1 MGTSSKTL
9 QIIPQNGNNLKG
21 VGSMREREIMEDKK
35 KTGKSKKPV
44 PEISRKNPPEAEKKP
59 APKRKPQGNT
69 VFALDIGTNSVVGIL
84 AEKSGSAYRILD
96 METVQHSKRSM
107 RDGQIEDI
115 AAVAEVIK
123 RVKARLEKR
132 SGIELSKVCIAA
144 AGRTLKTVRATW
156 EHALPPE
163 KTLTAKDA
171 KTAELEAV
179 RRTSDKFSEENQG
192 DSSYCVGHSV
202 VSIMLDGYK
211 IATPVGHRGELLT
224 TEIIA
229 AFLPAF
235 VVESLC
241 SAIDR
246 AGLTA
251 AGLTLEPIAAM
262 NVIVPPD
269 LRLINIALCDIGAG
283 TSDVAVSR
291 DGSVVA
297 YGMATV
303 AGDEVT
309 EGLMKR
315 LLVDFQTAER
325 IKSCTEGQITYT
337 NILLEEH
344 TITDKELTELL
355 SPSAEALAETIAA
368 EILKANLVPP
378 QAVFLVGGGSKLR
391 GLSEKLAEKL
401 ELEPRFVTVGRRE
414 LMRGIIAPDNLEI
427 GAEHATPLG
436 IAITNS
442 EGLSY
447 DFTTI
452 TLNGNKIRAL
462 GTSRLTIF
470 ELLPLGDV
478 SPETLTAKAGED
490 LTFTLNGE
498 RVTLRGTPAKPAE
511 IIIDGKAASLESTVG
526 GGDDV
531 EFTPAENGADASA
544 RLSDYIEIP
553 VVSSITVTLLGDE
566 WSLKRRIFVNGRA
579 VSSDREIHNGDEI
592 LEHSVTLGELLN
604 SAKVTGRVLLN
615 GKQQSRETVL
625 CDGDVIE
632 EASSASIKMLQPE
645 SDAPPAA
652 AEKQAPLNPPKAGNA
667 PEDEPPVKSEP
678 TVQPEQSA
686 QPTQIAQPVQPT
698 QPTQP
703 AQPFQS
709 AQPVQPVQ
717 NAQPDLTE
725 QPKEIEGISISF
737 NGMDCTLPLPEDG
750 HQPIFLDITS
760 AFSDDPTTLLAHSN
774 IITINGKFARLDEE
788 IHDGDVIVIE

>member
-1 MGTSSKTL
+1 
-9 QIIPQNGNNLKG
+9 
-21 VGSMREREIMEDKK
+21 MEDKK
-35 KTGKSKKPV
+35 KAGKSKKPI
-44 PEISRKNPPEAEKKP
+44 PEISRKNPPEAAKKP
-59 APKRKPQGNT
+59 APRRNPQGNT
-69 VFALDIGTNSVVGIL
+69 IFALDIGTNSVVGIL
-84 AEKSGSAYRILD
+84 AEKSGGAYRILD
-96 METVQHSKRSM
+96 METAQHVKRAM

-123 RVKARLEKR
+123 RVKSRLERR
-132 SGIELSKVCIAA
+132 SNIELTKVCIAA
-144 AGRTLKTVRATW
+144 AGRTLKTVRAVW
-156 EHALPPE
+156 DHDLPPE
-163 KTLTAKDA
+163 KTITAKDA

-179 RRTSDKFSEENQG
+179 RRTSERFSAENEG

-202 VSIMLDGYK
+202 VSVMLDGYRV
-211 IATPVGHRGELLT
+211 ATAVGHRGDKLT

-262 NVIVPPD
+262 NVVVPPD

-283 TSDVAVSR
+283 TSDVAISR

-325 IKSCTEGQITYT
+325 IKSCTDEQVTYT
-337 NILLEEH
+337 DILLAEH
-344 TITDKELTELL
+344 TVTAKELKELL
-355 SPSAEALAETIAA
+355 APSAETLAETIAN
-368 EILKANLVPP
+368 EILAANLVPP
-378 QAVFLVGGGSKLR
+378 QAVFLVGGGSKLL

-401 ELEPRFVTVGRRE
+401 ELDPSRVTVGRRE
-414 LMRGIIAPDNLEI
+414 LMRGIIAPDDMEI

-436 IAITNS
+436 IAVTNS

-470 ELLPLGDV
+470 ELLPLGDI
-478 SPETLTAKAGED
+478 SPDTLMAKSGED

-498 RVTLRGTPAKPAE
+498 RVTLHGTPAKPAE
-511 IIIDGKAASLESTVG
+511 IIIDGKIASINSTVG
-526 GGDDV
+526 GGDEV
-531 EFTPAENGADASA
+531 EVTPAENGDNATA

-553 VVSSITVTLLGDE
+553 VVSSITVKLLGDE
-566 WSLKRRIFVNGRA
+566 WSLKKRIFVNERA
-579 VSSDREIHNGDEI
+579 VSSDRDIHNGDVIE
-592 LEHSVTLGELLN
+592 EHSVTLGELLN

-615 GKQQSRETVL
+615 GKQQPHETVL
-625 CDGDVIE
+625 RDGDVIE
-632 EASSASIKMLQPE
+632 EASSAPIKMVQPGNDEPLAEKSAPEAPSVAAKTDHAETETVNEQPE
-645 SDAPPAA
+645 API
-652 AEKQAPLNPPKAGNA
+652 EQT
-667 PEDEPPVKSEP
+667 PVM
-678 TVQPEQSA
+678 
-686 QPTQIAQPVQPT
+686 PTQPNQTT

-703 AQPFQS
+703 AQT
-709 AQPVQPVQ
+709 VQPP
-717 NAQPDLTE
+717 QPEPTE
-725 QPKEIEGISISF
+725 QPKQDTDGIAISF
-737 NGMDCTLPLPEDG
+737 NGMECTFPMPEEG
-750 HQPIFLDITS
+750 RQPIFLDIAS

>member
-1 MGTSSKTL
+1 
-9 QIIPQNGNNLKG
+9 
-21 VGSMREREIMEDKK
+21 MEDKK
-35 KTGKSKKPV
+35 KAGKSKKPI
-44 PEISRKNPPEAEKKP
+44 PEIARKNPPEAAKKP
-59 APKRKPQGNT
+59 APKRNPQGST
-69 VFALDIGTNSVVGIL
+69 IFALDIGTHSVVGIL
-84 AEKSGSAYRILD
+84 AEKSGGGYRVLD
-96 METVQHSKRSM
+96 MESAVHVKRAM

-115 AAVAEVIK
+115 AAVAEIIK
-123 RVKARLEKR
+123 RVKSRLEKR
-132 SGIELSKVCIAA
+132 SNIELTKVCIAA
-144 AGRTLKTVRATW
+144 AGRTLKTVRAVW
-156 EHALPPE
+156 DHDLPPE
-163 KTLTAKDA
+163 KTITAKDA

-179 RRTSDKFSEENQG
+179 RRTSEKFSAENEG

-211 IATPVGHRGELLT
+211 VATAVGHRGEKLT

-262 NVIVPPD
+262 NVVVPPD

-325 IKSCTEGQITYT
+325 IKSCTDDRVTYT
-337 NILLEEH
+337 DILLAEH
-344 TITDKELTELL
+344 TVTAEELTELL
-355 SPSAEALAETIAA
+355 APSAEILAETIAN
-368 EILKANLVPP
+368 EIMAANLVPP
-378 QAVFLVGGGSKLR
+378 QAGVLVGGASKVR
-391 GLSEKLAEKL
+391 GLPEKLAEKL
-401 ELEPRFVTVGRRE
+401 GLDPSRVTVGRRE
-414 LMRGIIAPDNLEI
+414 LMRGISAPDNMEI

-436 IAITNS
+436 IAVTNS

-470 ELLPLGDV
+470 ELLPLGDI
-478 SPETLTAKAGED
+478 SPETLMAKAGED

-498 RVTLRGTPAKPAE
+498 RVTLHGTPAKPAE
-511 IIIDGKAASLESTVG
+511 IIIDGKNASMDSMVG
-526 GGDDV
+526 GGDEV
-531 EFTPAENGADASA
+531 EVTPAENGDDASA

-566 WSLKRRIFVNGRA
+566 WSLKKRIFVNGRA
-579 VSSDREIHNGDEI
+579 VSSDRDIHSGDIIE
-592 LEHSVTLGELLN
+592 EHSVTLGELLN

-615 GKQQSRETVL
+615 GKQQSHETVL

-632 EASSASIKMLQPE
+632 EASSAPIKMVQHE
-645 SDAPPAA
+645 IEEPAA
-652 AEKQAPLNPPKAGNA
+652 VQPA
-667 PEDEPPVKSEP
+667 PEVPAN
-678 TVQPEQSA
+678 TAAQAEQAETQEQTASA
-686 QPTQIAQPVQPT
+686 AEAPAQPVQAEQTT
-698 QPTQP
+698 QSAQSTQP
-703 AQPFQS
+703 AQPET
-709 AQPVQPVQ
+709 
-717 NAQPDLTE
+717 D
-725 QPKEIEGISISF
+725 GIAISF
-737 NGMDCTLPLPEDG
+737 NGMECTFPLPEEG
-750 HQPIFLDITS
+750 RQPIFLDIAS

>member
-1 MGTSSKTL
+1 
-9 QIIPQNGNNLKG
+9 
-21 VGSMREREIMEDKK
+21 MEDKK
-35 KTGKSKKPV
+35 KAGKTKKPI
-44 PEISRKNPPEAEKKP
+44 PEIARKNPPEAAKKP
-59 APKRKPQGNT
+59 APKRRPQGST
-69 VFALDIGTNSVVGIL
+69 IFALDIGTNSVVGIL
-84 AEKSGSAYRILD
+84 AEKSGGAYKILD
-96 METVQHSKRSM
+96 METAQHLKRSM

-123 RVKARLEKR
+123 KVKARLEKR
-132 SGIELSKVCIAA
+132 SGIELTKVCIAA
-144 AGRTLKTVRATW
+144 AGRTLKTVRSVW
-156 EHALPPE
+156 EHDLPPE
-163 KTLTAKDA
+163 KPITAKDA

-179 RRTSDKFSEENQG
+179 RRTSEQFSADNEG

-202 VSIMLDGYK
+202 VSVMLDGYK
-211 IATPVGHRGELLT
+211 VATPVGHRGAKLT

-325 IKSCTEGQITYT
+325 IKSCNEEQMTYT
-337 NILLEEH
+337 DILLAEH
-344 TITDKELTELL
+344 TVTAAELTELL
-355 SPSAEALAETIAA
+355 APSAETLAETIAR
-368 EILKANLVPP
+368 EILAANFVPP
-378 QAVFLVGGGSKLR
+378 QAVFLVGGGSKLK
-391 GLSEKLAEKL
+391 GLPEKLAQKL
-401 ELEPRFVTVGRRE
+401 ELDPSRVTVGRRE
-414 LMRGIIAPDNLEI
+414 LMRGIIAPDELEI

-436 IAITNS
+436 IAVTNS

-470 ELLPLGDV
+470 ELLPLGDI
-478 SPETLTAKAGED
+478 SPDTLIAKAGED
-490 LTFTLNGE
+490 LSFTLNGE
-498 RVTLRGTPAKPAE
+498 RVTIHGTPAKPAE
-511 IIIDGKAASLESTVG
+511 IIIDGKVSSINSTVG
-526 GGDDV
+526 GGDEV
-531 EFTPAENGADASA
+531 EVTPAENGDDAA
-544 RLSDYIEIP
+544 AKLSDYIEIP

-566 WSLKRRIFVNGRA
+566 WSLKKRVFVNERA
-579 VSSDREIHNGDEI
+579 VSSDRDIHNGDVIE
-592 LEHSVTLGELLN
+592 EHSVTLGELLN
-604 SAKVTGRVLLN
+604 SAKVEGRVLLN
-615 GKQQSRETVL
+615 GKQQSPETVL

-632 EASSASIKMLQPE
+632 EASSASIKMVQPE
-645 SDAPPAA
+645 AEKPVHIAEEPAA
-652 AEKQAPLNPPKAGNA
+652 EAPAEAAENIAEA
-667 PEDEPPVKSEP
+667 EPPV
-678 TVQPEQSA
+678 QPETA
-686 QPTQIAQPVQPT
+686 
-698 QPTQP
+698 
-703 AQPFQS
+703 

-717 NAQPDLTE
+717 PAQPIQPAAPAPEDTAEPAKPAEPVAQPATE
-725 QPKEIEGISISF
+725 PQDVSGISISF
-737 NGMDCTLPLPEDG
+737 NGMDCTFPLPEDG
-750 HQPIFLDITS
+750 RAPIFLDIAS
-760 AFSDDPTTLLAHSN
+760 AFTDDPTTLLTHSD

>member
-1 MGTSSKTL
+1 
-9 QIIPQNGNNLKG
+9 
-21 VGSMREREIMEDKK
+21 MEEKK
-35 KTGKSKKPV
+35 FSGKTGKSKRST
-44 PEISRKNPPEAEKKP
+44 PEISRKNPPEAPKKP
-59 APKRKPQGNT
+59 SPKRKPQENT
-69 VFALDIGTNSVVGIL
+69 IFALDIGTHSVVGTL
-84 AEKSGSAYRILD
+84 AEKSGGVYRILD
-96 METVQHSKRSM
+96 METAQHHKRSM

-115 AAVAEVIK
+115 AAVAEVIRK
-123 RVKARLEKR
+123 VKAKLERR
-132 SGIELSKVCIAA
+132 SGIELTKVCIAA
-144 AGRTLKTVRATW
+144 AGRTLKTIRAEW
-156 EHALPPE
+156 EHEFPPE
-163 KTLTAKDA
+163 KTLTAKDV
-171 KTAELEAV
+171 KNAELEAV
-179 RRTSDKFSEENQG
+179 RRTSERFSAENEG

-202 VSIMLDGYK
+202 ISLKLDGYQV
-211 IATPVGHRGELLT
+211 ATPVGHRGEKLT

-262 NVIVPPD
+262 NAVVPPE

-283 TSDVAVSR
+283 TSDVAVAR

-303 AGDEVT
+303 AGDEIT

-325 IKSCTEGQITYT
+325 IKSCKEDRITYKD
-337 NILLEEH
+337 ILLAEH
-344 TITDKELTELL
+344 TVTAEELTELL
-355 SPSAEALAETIAA
+355 APSAEFLAETIAG
-368 EILKANLVPP
+368 EILAANLVPP

-391 GLSEKLAEKL
+391 GLPEKLAEKL
-401 ELEPRFVTVGRRE
+401 ELDPSRVTVGRRE
-414 LMRGIIAPDNLEI
+414 LMRGIIAPDAMEI

-436 IAITNS
+436 IAVTNS

-478 SPETLTAKAGED
+478 SPETLMAKPGEN

-498 RVTLRGTPAKPAE
+498 SVTLYGTPAKQAE
-511 IIIDGKAASLESTVG
+511 IVIDGKPASLDSTVG

-531 EFTPAENGADASA
+531 EVTPAENGEDASA
-544 RLSDYIEIP
+544 RLSDYVEIP

-592 LEHSVTLGELLN
+592 TEHSVTLGELLS
-604 SAKVTGRVLLN
+604 SAKVEGKVLLN
-615 GKQQSRETVL
+615 GKQQSHETVL
-625 CDGDVIE
+625 CDGDAIE
-632 EASSASIKMLQPE
+632 EASSAPIKMIQPEADEPAQSADLTAAENPAPVVIGEAENITENEQTAQPETLQPAPTTPA
-645 SDAPPAA
+645 APPT
-652 AEKQAPLNPPKAGNA
+652 P
-667 PEDEPPVKSEP
+667 
-678 TVQPEQSA
+678 
-686 QPTQIAQPVQPT
+686 
-698 QPTQP
+698 P
-703 AQPFQS
+703 AQQVQS
-709 AQPVQPVQ
+709 LQPQPQ
-717 NAQPDLTE
+717 KA
-725 QPKEIEGISISF
+725 EGIAISF
-737 NGMDCTLPLPEDG
+737 NGMECTFPLPDG
-750 HQPIFLDITS
+750 GRQPIFLDIAS
-760 AFSDDPTTLLAHSN
+760 AFSDDPTTLLAHSD

>member
-1 MGTSSKTL
+1 
-9 QIIPQNGNNLKG
+9 
-21 VGSMREREIMEDKK
+21 MENRKK
-35 KTGKSKKPV
+35 AGRSGQV
-44 PEISRKNPPEAEKKP
+44 PEIAKKEPPEPAKKP
-59 APKRKPQGNT
+59 APKRRAQGGT
-69 VFALDIGTNSVVGIL
+69 IFALDIGTNSVVGIL
-84 AEKSGSAYRILD
+84 AEKSGGAYRVLD
-96 METVQHSKRSM
+96 METAPHSKRAM

-123 RVKARLEKR
+123 RVKSKLEKR
-132 SGIELSKVCIAA
+132 GGVELTKACIAA

-179 RRTSDKFSEENQG
+179 RRTSDKFAEENQG

-211 IATPVGHRGELLT
+211 IATPVGHRGEKLT

-262 NVIVPPD
+262 NVIVPPE

-283 TSDVAVSR
+283 TSDVAISR

-297 YGMATV
+297 YGMATT

-309 EGLMKR
+309 ESLMKS
-315 LLVDFQTAER
+315 LLVDFPTAER
-325 IKSCTEGQITYT
+325 IKSCAEERLTYT
-337 NILLEEH
+337 DILLAEH
-344 TITDKELTELL
+344 TLTDKELAELL
-355 SPSAEALAETIAA
+355 APSAEALAETIAA
-368 EILKANLVPP
+368 EILKANLEPP

-391 GLSEKLAEKL
+391 GLPEKLAEKL
-401 ELEPRFVTVGRRE
+401 GLEPRYVTVGRRE
-414 LMRGIIAPDNLEI
+414 LMRGITAPEDMEI

-462 GTSRLTIF
+462 GASRLSIY
-470 ELLPLGDV
+470 ELLPLGDI

-498 RVTLRGTPAKPAE
+498 RITLRGTPAKPAE
-511 IIIDGKAASLESTVG
+511 VIVDGKLASLEATVG
-526 GGDDV
+526 GGDEV

-566 WSLKRRIFVNGRA
+566 WSLKRRVFVNGRA
-579 VSSDREIHNGDEI
+579 VSSDREIRGGDDI
-592 LEHSVTLGELLN
+592 LEHSVTLGELLG
-604 SAKVTGRVLLN
+604 SAKVTGKVLLN
-615 GKQQSRETVL
+615 GKQQSHETVL

-632 EASSASIKMLQPE
+632 EASSAPIKMVRHEEPAPE
-645 SDAPPAA
+645 SRHAELVPEPAPTVTAPPA
-652 AEKQAPLNPPKAGNA
+652 PPRET
-667 PEDEPPVKSEP
+667 PEPPPAPAPREP
-678 TVQPEQSA
+678 
-686 QPTQIAQPVQPT
+686 
-698 QPTQP
+698 
-703 AQPFQS
+703 
-709 AQPVQPVQ
+709 
-717 NAQPDLTE
+717 
-725 QPKEIEGISISF
+725 EGIAITF
-737 NGMDCTLPLPEDG
+737 NGMDCTFPLPEDG
-750 HQPIFLDITS
+750 RQPIFLDIAS
-760 AFSDDPTTLLAHSN
+760 AFSDDPTTLLAHSGV
-774 IITINGKFARLDEE
+774 ITINGKFARLDEE
-788 IHDGDVIVIE
+788 IHNGDVIIIE